1 MNVYQ
6 ILKKEGS
13 TMHKVQKVLINMN
26 SEKEDKV
33 VMTHLQISSVAE
45 VVSISIQEVVN
56 EKKSLPN
63 FLRTQMSSN

>member
-13 TMHKVQKVLINMN
+13 TMHKVQRVLINMN

-56 EKKSLPN
+56 EKKSLLN